1 MSSGSQLYN
10 WLRTGHEAFEAMLAA
25 ITAATKTV
33 RLEMY
38 IYDASP
44 IGDRFRDELVAA
56 ARRGL
61 EVRVLIDALG
71 SVTLPFDY
79 WETFIQAGG
88 QFKWFNR
95 LQFNRLGLRDHRK
108 ILVCDDEIAFI
119 GGFNIATEYE
129 GNGVTQGWRDLGM
142 VIRSEL
148 AVDLS
153 KAVDLMFDL
162 ADFKPRRFTKI
173 RKARD
178 QIAVVTEQSKLLLS
192 SPGFSFNVMKHS
204 LYHDLSRADHVKI
217 VSAYFLPT
225 RRLRKELL
233 RIRKRGGLVQLVLPA
248 LSDVPLSQMATRSLY
263 RRLLMSGIEIYE
275 YQPQILHAKM
285 ILMPQAAYVGSSNLD
300 VRSFHSNYELLVR
313 VNENTFI
320 AEGEKLFAEILS
332 HSKKLNLQEWK
343 KSRTLYSRVMGK
355 WAFFVLAKLDP
366 FLTRQQLKLLT

>member
-1 MSSGSQLYN
+1 MTGRLQLYD
-10 WLRTGHEAFEAMLAA
+10 WLHTGDEAFAAMLSAIRAA
-25 ITAATKTV
+25 KTSV

-38 IYDASP
+38 IYEAST
-44 IGDRFRDELVAA
+44 IGDLFRDELVSA

-61 EVRVLIDALG
+61 DVRVLIDALG
-71 SVTLPFDY
+71 SVTLPYDF
-79 WETFIQAGG
+79 WESFRKAGG

-119 GGFNIATEYE
+119 GGFNIAPEYE
-129 GNGVTQGWRDLGM
+129 GDGVTKGWRDLGM

-148 AVDLS
+148 ATDLS
-153 KAVDLMFDL
+153 KAFDMMFEL

-173 RKARD
+173 RKARH
-178 QIAVVTEQSKLLLS
+178 QVSVVTEKSKLLLS
-192 SPGFSFNVMKHS
+192 SPGFSFNLMKNA
-204 LYHDLSRADHVKI
+204 LYHDLARADHVKI

-225 RRLRKELL
+225 RRLRREIL
-233 RIRKRGGLVQLVLPA
+233 RIRKRGGRVQLVLPA
-248 LSDVPLSQMATRSLY
+248 ISDVPFSQMATRSLY
-263 RRLLMSGIEIYE
+263 RRLLMTGIEIYE

-313 VNENTFI
+313 INEPGFI
-320 AEGEKLFAEILS
+320 SEGESLFAEILG
-332 HSKKLNLQEWK
+332 HSKAIDLAEWK
-343 KSRTLYSRVMGK
+343 QSRTFFSKLMGK
-355 WAFFVLAKLDP
+355 WAFLVLAKLDP